1 MRIKTPFSGSYRNL
15 RRSFISFL
23 LLSLSSVLTI
33 SSSATAQSAK
43 TKALNQI
50 LQTPDSVIENT
61 IKNYRDKISVLQ
73 LFKGIYVELYPKVEP
88 IYPVITVRLHPSF
101 ITTIQLPPG
110 VKILKAV
117 ASFKPKHFVF
127 RDNMLEVQ
135 PTKDFVEGNAV
146 VYYRDGTVVKQIQ
159 FFFKSVNPYSNV
171 SVEKIFYPQVV
182 LTKDRVLSP
191 IEVLESYKLRYG
203 HYPEENTYYRLKG
216 ISYRIEINKLG
227 NVRVNGRTY
236 LVVPC
241 KRT

>member
-1 MRIKTPFSGSYRNL
+1 
-15 RRSFISFL
+15 
-23 LLSLSSVLTI
+23 LSSVLITW
-33 SSSATAQSAK
+33 SSAAAQSAK
-43 TKALNQI
+43 TKALNQV
-50 LQTPDSVIENT
+50 LQIPDSVIENT

-88 IYPVITVRLHPSF
+88 IYPVVTVRLHPSF
-101 ITTIQLPPG
+101 ITTVQLPAG

-127 RDNMLEVQ
+127 RDNVLEVQ

-146 VYYRDGTVVKQIQ
+146 VYYRDGEVVKQIQ
-159 FFFKSVNPYSNV
+159 FFFKAVNPYSKV
-171 SVEKIFYPQVV
+171 PVERIYYPQIV

-191 IEVLESYKLRYG
+191 IEVLESYRLRYG
-203 HYPEENTYYRLKG
+203 HYPEENTYFRLNG
-216 ISYRIEINKLG
+216 ISYRIEINRLG

-241 KRT
+241 KRM